1 MNIKEWAETSGL
13 IVGILVGIWKV
24 GKWIYFKVIV
34 KVKQF
39 IYNHYEAL
47 RKINNIESELTYNGG
62 KTTKDFLKAN
72 SKILDKLNE
81 KLLLLINRQDFH
93 FELAEAALFE
103 CNPCGECERA
113 NVALCKLFG
122 ATKEQM
128 MGFGWSNFIEQSEP
142 SKKKFIDALESD
154 NEITDFYTIKNGN
167 KKAGYTAMIKRDSEG
182 KIKNIMGKV
191 FLI

>member
-1 MNIKEWAETSGL
+1 MDLYGWDVAK
-13 IVGILVGIWKV
+13 ILAILAGIWKIGV
-24 GKWIYFKVIV
+24 WLYKRVV
-34 KVKQF
+34 KPIILFVESHNNVVSKLDYVVNELK
-39 IYNHYEAL
+39 YNGGNSTKDQL
-47 RKINNIESELTYNGG
+47 RKITELSKSIDSKLNNISIRQESN
-62 KTTKDFLKAN
+62 
-72 SKILDKLNE
+72 
-81 KLLLLINRQDFH
+81 
-93 FELAEAALFE
+93 FELSETAMFE
-103 CNPCGECERA
+103 CDKNGECVRA
-113 NVALCKLFG
+113 NIALCKLFG